1 MQTLARLPPV
11 SAARSPALAA
21 LRPKLRLGQAQDEAE
36 HQADRMAARA
46 LGLPGPVPLPAGDA
60 QAQRAALR
68 QVLGHGARPTVHS
81 AQPTPPAADAP
92 APDEDT
98 ALPEALE
105 RELQALQAGGQPLP
119 PPLRAE
125 MEARFGLDFS
135 GVRLHTGA
143 RAARLNQALGAHAF
157 ALGEHIAFDSGR
169 FQPGEPAGRFLLA
182 HELAHVAQQRGAG
195 DAPTGT
201 AAHAPAT
208 VRGGFWG
215 DLYGS
220 VSDTLGDIADWAI
233 DKVRELGWRLLESIS
248 PEFARTVRAI
258 VDEGLLHWLGRQVA
272 RAWDGFIGGLRA
284 LVPFEGPRQLITL
297 FDGLVRRAA
306 GIAAALVAGRCEP
319 LMAAIGELKTFV
331 TEAVGV
337 AWDKLSDFLRPIG
350 EFFSRLWADFGAP
363 ALQWLQNFGGAVWE
377 GIQDLGRRL
386 WDWVRPVR
394 EAAARVWNWFSELL
408 FGPATGDE
416 TTGSAGGVVGW
427 LRTKAGE
434 AWDAV
439 RERTRPVWQPVA
451 ALAERVAALIP
462 PAFVRQMGER
472 AQQLAGGLDSA
483 AAGMEGGDGVPAARQ
498 SLAAVLPGI
507 QTVVAALRG
516 LIQGAGAW
524 LGERIAGVAGVITG
538 LVGRLQA
545 SDWLSWLASAFGWLT
560 EALDTLLAWARDQV
574 AALFAGLLQGF
585 DALSPFLTLVLETVR
600 KLITVAGDLMQLPL
614 LILGGLWQRV
624 PACIREPIER
634 FIQEQVLAR
643 IPVFGQFFSDPEL
656 WPRVQAT
663 ALGILR
669 RIFVDGDL
677 AGAAWAFF
685 QAVLRVLGLPAQL
698 VVQVLAKAARAI
710 GDILTNPIGFLL
722 NLLRAAKA
730 GFLLFFSNIGTHLL
744 GGVTG
749 WLFGQLQEAGI
760 RPPADF
766 SLRSILGF
774 VLEVLGLTVE
784 NIFRRLAERVG
795 PEVVARL
802 RRMLDLATGV
812 WRFVSVLATEG
823 VAGLWRELQER
834 LSGLWDQVLQG
845 VGGWITEVVIARAQR
860 WLTALL
866 DPTGI
871 MAVVNSLVALYNA
884 IESFFQYLREMLEIV
899 SRVLDGV
906 LDIARGS
913 IDTAAGFLE
922 NALGRAMPVA
932 IGFLA
937 HQLGLDGLGRR
948 IAEMLERVQTRVNA
962 AIDWLIE
969 RALRAGRAVLD
980 LARRGADAVRGA
992 VARMRD
998 WWRARQPFQARGETH
1013 QLYIEG
1019 QGATARLMVAS
1030 TPTSYQRF
1038 LQNLTVPR
1046 DREADKQEAI
1056 RLAGELGEAMRAASA
1071 EGADRG
1077 DRAPRSGSGPAVD
1090 HGAEIAAKLALL
1102 APITAR
1108 LMVGDPRDQ
1117 RSSDPQYGGMQA
1129 SAFGSAVRVDT
1140 LTRVHQAGSEPAS
1153 GLADAR
1159 GLWNKLRLRYLGGR
1173 TLYVRG
1179 HLLND
1184 NLGGPGDDWRNLTP
1198 LTQEANNAGGR
1209 SMLHAFETP
1218 VKTAIDQGKSV
1229 RFIVTAHYGRPAIDT
1244 TAARAAGL
1252 TLQAEIAE
1260 AEQQVPQTLTC
1271 QAEELSPRD
1280 GSGQAL
1286 PPSVTVDNDIGR
1298 EAPENYQLA
1307 PGTAPIDVPAVF
1319 SALQAEASTALGADP
1334 TLSWTAFRTGG
1345 GRNGRI
1351 ERLGEADASRVA
1363 ALQQQFRTHHLQRLL
1378 RAEQNAIAQLTTLM
1392 GWNDFTRGR
1401 AAYDASRPAEERLSD
1416 TEIQDLQHRFT
1427 ARNATLRTQRTQEL
1441 LTLARSAP
1449 AGTLW
1454 GDFRRTQG
1462 VFAGPGGLED
1472 GQVQAVRN
1480 AFDQRNT
1487 PVPPEPAASAP
1498 R

>member
-11 SAARSPALAA
+11 SAARAPALAA
-21 LRPKLRLGQAQDEAE
+21 LRPKLRLGHAQDEAE
-36 HQADRMAARA
+36 HQADRLAARA
-46 LGLPGPVPLPAGDA
+46 LGLAGPVALPAGDA

-68 QVLGHGARPTVHS
+68 QVLGHGPRPTAHS
-81 AQPTPPAADAP
+81 AQPTPPAADTP
-92 APDEDT
+92 APDEDA

-105 RELQALQAGGQPLP
+105 RELHALQAGGQPLP

-125 MEARFGLDFS
+125 MEARFGMDLS

-143 RAARLNQALGAHAF
+143 RAAQLNQALGAHAF

-201 AAHAPAT
+201 ATQAPAT

-215 DLYGS
+215 DLYDS
-220 VSDTLGDIADWAI
+220 VSGTLGDIADWAI
-233 DKVRELGWRLLESIS
+233 DQVRELGWRLLESIS

-306 GIAAALVAGRCEP
+306 GIAAALAAGRCEP

-434 AWDAV
+434 AWDSL

-524 LGERIAGVAGVITG
+524 LGEAIAGVAGVITG

-545 SDWLSWLASAFGWLT
+545 SEWLSWLASAFGWLT

-845 VGGWITEVVIARAQR
+845 VSGWITEVVIARAQR

-948 IAEMLERVQTRVNA
+948 IGQMIERVQSRVNA

-980 LARRGADAVRGA
+980 LARRGASAVRGA
-992 VARMRD
+992 VGRLRD
-998 WWRARQPFQARGETH
+998 WWRARQAFRSADGQEHHVFLRGS
-1013 QLYIEG
+1013 G
-1019 QGATARLMVAS
+1019 RGAQLMVAS
-1030 TPTSYQRF
+1030 EEMSYARF
-1038 LQNLTVPR
+1038 IARLSERAGQASDA
-1046 DREADKQEAI
+1046 DRSLAT
-1056 RLAGELGEAMRAASA
+1056 RLAGELDAAIQAAANAPVGAASA
-1071 EGADRG
+1071 AAPAGGA
-1077 DRAPRSGSGPAVD
+1077 AAVD
-1090 HGAEIAAKLALL
+1090 HAAVIDAKLAEL
-1102 APITAR
+1102 AQVTAR
-1108 LMVGDPRDQ
+1108 LMPAGDGAASTLPVYGSLNAAGYG
-1117 RSSDPQYGGMQA
+1117 SSA
-1129 SAFGSAVRVDT
+1129 TVLR
-1140 LTRVHQAGSEPAS
+1140 LTRRRSFQGSGP
-1153 GLADAR
+1153 DR
-1159 GLWNKLRLRYLGGR
+1159 GLHTEAYTRLNQRRYRLGSSGSY
-1173 TLYVRG
+1173 YVLG
-1179 HLLND
+1179 HLLNH
-1184 NLGGPGDDWRNLTP
+1184 NLGGPGTTWQNLVP
-1198 LTQEANNAGGR
+1198 LSQGANNR
-1209 SMLHAFETP
+1209 RDDSMLHGFEKQVKDTVEAGSAVNFVVTARYAMPARAAEAQTALQRARAATTDADRQHWLAVREVVQEEARIPSEVTLGAHTLRPDGQRDQRVGTETP
-1218 VKTAIDQGKSV
+1218 VANVPPADQQIDQYEVQPRPGLLE
-1229 RFIVTAHYGRPAIDT
+1229 AHRD
-1244 TAARAAGL
+1244 
-1252 TLQAEIAE
+1252 
-1260 AEQQVPQTLTC
+1260 
-1271 QAEELSPRD
+1271 EL
-1280 GSGQAL
+1280 GS
-1286 PPSVTVDNDIGR
+1286 R
-1298 EAPENYQLA
+1298 
-1307 PGTAPIDVPAVF
+1307 
-1319 SALQAEASTALGADP
+1319 
-1334 TLSWTAFRTGG
+1334 
-1345 GRNGRI
+1345 
-1351 ERLGEADASRVA
+1351 
-1363 ALQQQFRTHHLQRLL
+1363 
-1378 RAEQNAIAQLTTLM
+1378 
-1392 GWNDFTRGR
+1392 
-1401 AAYDASRPAEERLSD
+1401 
-1416 TEIQDLQHRFT
+1416 
-1427 ARNATLRTQRTQEL
+1427 
-1441 LTLARSAP
+1441 
-1449 AGTLW
+1449 
-1454 GDFRRTQG
+1454 
-1462 VFAGPGGLED
+1462 
-1472 GQVQAVRN
+1472 
-1480 AFDQRNT
+1480 
-1487 PVPPEPAASAP
+1487 
-1498 R
+1498 

>member
-11 SAARSPALAA
+11 PAARSPALAA
-21 LRPKLRLGQAQDEAE
+21 LRPKLRLGHAQDEAE

-46 LGLPGPVPLPAGDA
+46 LGLAGPVALPAGDA
-60 QAQRAALR
+60 QAQRCALR
-68 QVLGHGARPTVHS
+68 QVLGHGPRPAAGQTGR
-81 AQPTPPAADAP
+81 PAADP
-92 APDEDT
+92 PVPQDEDK

-105 RELQALQAGGQPLP
+105 RELHALQAGGEPLP

-125 MEARFGLDFS
+125 MEARFGMDLS
-135 GVRLHTGA
+135 GVRLHTGP

-157 ALGEHIAFDSGR
+157 ALGEHIAFDAGR

-195 DAPTGT
+195 EAPAST

-215 DLYGS
+215 DLYDS
-220 VSDTLGDIADWAI
+220 VSDTLGDIANWAI

-337 AWDKLSDFLRPIG
+337 AWDKLSAFLRPIG

-377 GIQDLGRRL
+377 GIQSLGRRL
-386 WDWVRPVR
+386 WDWIRPVR

-416 TTGSAGGVVGW
+416 TTGSSGGVVGW
-427 LRTKAGE
+427 IRHKAGE
-434 AWDAV
+434 AWDWV

-483 AAGMEGGDGVPAARQ
+483 AAGMDGGDGVPAARQ
-498 SLAAVLPGI
+498 SLASVLPGI
-507 QTVVAALRG
+507 QTVLTALRG

-524 LGERIAGVAGVITG
+524 LGERIGGVAALISG

-560 EALDTLLAWARDQV
+560 DALDTLLAWARDQV
-574 AALFAGLLQGF
+574 AALFAGLLRGF
-585 DALSPFLTLVLETVR
+585 DALSPFVALVLETVR

-845 VGGWITEVVIARAQR
+845 VSGWITGVVIARAQR

-884 IESFFQYLREMLEIV
+884 IESFFQYLRELLEIV

-948 IAEMLERVQTRVNA
+948 IAEMLGRVQTRVNA

-980 LARRGADAVRGA
+980 LARRGASAVRGA
-992 VARMRD
+992 VGRLRD
-998 WWRARQPFQARGETH
+998 WWRARQAFRSADGQEHHVFIRGS
-1013 QLYIEG
+1013 G
-1019 QGATARLMVAS
+1019 RGAQLMVAS
-1030 TPTSYQRF
+1030 EEMSYARF
-1038 LQNLTVPR
+1038 IARLSARASQASDA
-1046 DREADKQEAI
+1046 DRALAT
-1056 RLAGELGEAMRAASA
+1056 RLAGELDAAIQA
-1071 EGADRG
+1071 AANAPVGAAPARG
-1077 DRAPRSGSGPAVD
+1077 GAPAAVD
-1090 HGAEIAAKLALL
+1090 HAAVIDAKLAEL
-1102 APITAR
+1102 AQVTAR
-1108 LMVGDPRDQ
+1108 LMPAGD
-1117 RSSDPQYGGMQA
+1117 GAA
-1129 SAFGSAVRVDT
+1129 STPPAFGGTNPAGYGSSATVLR
-1140 LTRVHQAGSEPAS
+1140 LTRRRNFQGSGP
-1153 GLADAR
+1153 DR
-1159 GLWNKLRLRYLGGR
+1159 GLHTDAYARLNQRRYRLGSSGSY
-1173 TLYVRG
+1173 YVLG
-1179 HLLND
+1179 HLLNHH
-1184 NLGGPGDDWRNLTP
+1184 LGGPGTTWQNLVP
-1198 LTQEANNAGGR
+1198 LSQGANNR
-1209 SMLHAFETP
+1209 RDDSMLHGFEKQVKDTVEAGSAVNFVVTARYAMPARAAEAQTALQRARAATNDADRRHWLAVHEVVQEEARVPSEVTLGAHTLRPDGQRDQRVGTETP
-1218 VKTAIDQGKSV
+1218 VANVPPADQQIDQYEVQPRPGLLE
-1229 RFIVTAHYGRPAIDT
+1229 AHRDE
-1244 TAARAAGL
+1244 L
-1252 TLQAEIAE
+1252 T
-1260 AEQQVPQTLTC
+1260 
-1271 QAEELSPRD
+1271 
-1280 GSGQAL
+1280 
-1286 PPSVTVDNDIGR
+1286 
-1298 EAPENYQLA
+1298 
-1307 PGTAPIDVPAVF
+1307 
-1319 SALQAEASTALGADP
+1319 
-1334 TLSWTAFRTGG
+1334 
-1345 GRNGRI
+1345 
-1351 ERLGEADASRVA
+1351 SR
-1363 ALQQQFRTHHLQRLL
+1363 
-1378 RAEQNAIAQLTTLM
+1378 
-1392 GWNDFTRGR
+1392 
-1401 AAYDASRPAEERLSD
+1401 
-1416 TEIQDLQHRFT
+1416 
-1427 ARNATLRTQRTQEL
+1427 
-1441 LTLARSAP
+1441 
-1449 AGTLW
+1449 
-1454 GDFRRTQG
+1454 
-1462 VFAGPGGLED
+1462 
-1472 GQVQAVRN
+1472 
-1480 AFDQRNT
+1480 
-1487 PVPPEPAASAP
+1487 
-1498 R
+1498 

>member
-11 SAARSPALAA
+11 SAARAPALAA
-21 LRPKLRLGQAQDEAE
+21 LRPKLRLGHAQDEAE
-36 HQADRMAARA
+36 HQADRLAARA
-46 LGLPGPVPLPAGDA
+46 LGLAGPVALPAGDA

-68 QVLGHGARPTVHS
+68 QVLGHGPRPTAHS
-81 AQPTPPAADAP
+81 AQPTPPAADTP
-92 APDEDT
+92 APDEDA

-105 RELQALQAGGQPLP
+105 RELHALQAGGQPLP

-125 MEARFGLDFS
+125 MEARFGMDLS

-143 RAARLNQALGAHAF
+143 RAAQLNQALGAHAF

-201 AAHAPAT
+201 ATQAPAT

-215 DLYGS
+215 DLYDS
-220 VSDTLGDIADWAI
+220 VSGTLGDIADWAI
-233 DKVRELGWRLLESIS
+233 DQVRELGWRLLESIS

-434 AWDAV
+434 AWDSV

-948 IAEMLERVQTRVNA
+948 IGQMIERVQSRVNA

-980 LARRGADAVRGA
+980 LARRGASAVRGA
-992 VARMRD
+992 VGRLRD
-998 WWRARQPFQARGETH
+998 WWRARQAFRSADGQEHHVFLRGS
-1013 QLYIEG
+1013 G
-1019 QGATARLMVAS
+1019 RGAQLMVAS
-1030 TPTSYQRF
+1030 EEMSYARF
-1038 LQNLTVPR
+1038 IARLSERAGQASDA
-1046 DREADKQEAI
+1046 DRSLAT
-1056 RLAGELGEAMRAASA
+1056 RLAGELDAAIQAAANAPVGAASA
-1071 EGADRG
+1071 AAPAGGA
-1077 DRAPRSGSGPAVD
+1077 AAVD
-1090 HGAEIAAKLALL
+1090 HAAVIDAKLAEL
-1102 APITAR
+1102 AQVTAR
-1108 LMVGDPRDQ
+1108 LMPAGDGAASTLPVYGSLNAAGYG
-1117 RSSDPQYGGMQA
+1117 SSA
-1129 SAFGSAVRVDT
+1129 TVLR
-1140 LTRVHQAGSEPAS
+1140 LTRRRSFQGSGP
-1153 GLADAR
+1153 DR
-1159 GLWNKLRLRYLGGR
+1159 GLHTEAYTRLNQRRYRLGSSGSY
-1173 TLYVRG
+1173 YVLG
-1179 HLLND
+1179 HLLNH
-1184 NLGGPGDDWRNLTP
+1184 NLGGPGTTWQNLVP
-1198 LTQEANNAGGR
+1198 LSQGANNR
-1209 SMLHAFETP
+1209 RDDSMLHGFEKQVKDTVEAGSAVNFVVTARYAMPARAAEAQTALQRARAATTDADRQHWLAVREVVQEEARIPSEVTLGAHTLRPDGQRDQRVGTETP
-1218 VKTAIDQGKSV
+1218 VANVPPADQQIDQYEVQPRPGLLE
-1229 RFIVTAHYGRPAIDT
+1229 AHRD
-1244 TAARAAGL
+1244 
-1252 TLQAEIAE
+1252 
-1260 AEQQVPQTLTC
+1260 
-1271 QAEELSPRD
+1271 EL
-1280 GSGQAL
+1280 GS
-1286 PPSVTVDNDIGR
+1286 R
-1298 EAPENYQLA
+1298 
-1307 PGTAPIDVPAVF
+1307 
-1319 SALQAEASTALGADP
+1319 
-1334 TLSWTAFRTGG
+1334 
-1345 GRNGRI
+1345 
-1351 ERLGEADASRVA
+1351 
-1363 ALQQQFRTHHLQRLL
+1363 
-1378 RAEQNAIAQLTTLM
+1378 
-1392 GWNDFTRGR
+1392 
-1401 AAYDASRPAEERLSD
+1401 
-1416 TEIQDLQHRFT
+1416 
-1427 ARNATLRTQRTQEL
+1427 
-1441 LTLARSAP
+1441 
-1449 AGTLW
+1449 
-1454 GDFRRTQG
+1454 
-1462 VFAGPGGLED
+1462 
-1472 GQVQAVRN
+1472 
-1480 AFDQRNT
+1480 
-1487 PVPPEPAASAP
+1487 
-1498 R
+1498 

>member
-1 MQTLARLPPV
+1 
-11 SAARSPALAA
+11 
-21 LRPKLRLGQAQDEAE
+21 PKLRLGHAQDEAE

-46 LGLPGPVPLPAGDA
+46 LGLAGPVALPAGDA
-60 QAQRAALR
+60 QAQRCALR
-68 QVLGHGARPTVHS
+68 QVLGHGPRPAAGQTGR
-81 AQPTPPAADAP
+81 PAADP
-92 APDEDT
+92 AVPQDEDT

-105 RELQALQAGGQPLP
+105 RELHALQAGGQPLP

-125 MEARFGLDFS
+125 METRFGMDLS

-157 ALGEHIAFDSGR
+157 ALGEHIAFDNGR

-195 DAPTGT
+195 EAPSGT

-215 DLYGS
+215 DLYDS
-220 VSDTLGDIADWAI
+220 VSDTLGDIANWAI

-272 RAWDGFIGGLRA
+272 RAWDGFIGGLRT

-337 AWDKLSDFLRPIG
+337 AWDKLSAFLRPIG

-363 ALQWLQNFGGAVWE
+363 ALQWLQNFGGSVWE
-377 GIQDLGRRL
+377 GIQSLGRRL
-386 WDWVRPVR
+386 WDWIRPVR

-416 TTGSAGGVVGW
+416 TTGSSGGVVGW
-427 LRTKAGE
+427 LSAKAGE
-434 AWDAV
+434 AWDWV

-483 AAGMEGGDGVPAARQ
+483 SAGMEGGDGVPAARQ
-498 SLAAVLPGI
+498 SLASVLPGI
-507 QTVVAALRG
+507 QTVLTALRG

-524 LGERIAGVAGVITG
+524 LGERIGGVATLISG

-545 SDWLSWLASAFGWLT
+545 SEWLSWLASAFGWLT
-560 EALDTLLAWARDQV
+560 EALDTLLAWAREQV
-574 AALFAGLLQGF
+574 AALFAGLLRGF
-585 DALSPFLTLVLETVR
+585 DALTPFVALVLETVR

-614 LILGGLWQRV
+614 LILGGLWRRV

-845 VGGWITEVVIARAQR
+845 VSGWITGVVIARAQR

-948 IAEMLERVQTRVNA
+948 IAEMLGRVQTRVNA

-980 LARRGADAVRGA
+980 LARRGA
-992 VARMRD
+992 
-998 WWRARQPFQARGETH
+998 
-1013 QLYIEG
+1013 
-1019 QGATARLMVAS
+1019 
-1030 TPTSYQRF
+1030 
-1038 LQNLTVPR
+1038 
-1046 DREADKQEAI
+1046 
-1056 RLAGELGEAMRAASA
+1056 SA
-1071 EGADRG
+1071 
-1077 DRAPRSGSGPAVD
+1077 
-1090 HGAEIAAKLALL
+1090 
-1102 APITAR
+1102 
-1108 LMVGDPRDQ
+1108 
-1117 RSSDPQYGGMQA
+1117 
-1129 SAFGSAVRVDT
+1129 
-1140 LTRVHQAGSEPAS
+1140 
-1153 GLADAR
+1153 
-1159 GLWNKLRLRYLGGR
+1159 
-1173 TLYVRG
+1173 
-1179 HLLND
+1179 
-1184 NLGGPGDDWRNLTP
+1184 
-1198 LTQEANNAGGR
+1198 
-1209 SMLHAFETP
+1209 
-1218 VKTAIDQGKSV
+1218 
-1229 RFIVTAHYGRPAIDT
+1229 
-1244 TAARAAGL
+1244 
-1252 TLQAEIAE
+1252 
-1260 AEQQVPQTLTC
+1260 
-1271 QAEELSPRD
+1271 
-1280 GSGQAL
+1280 
-1286 PPSVTVDNDIGR
+1286 
-1298 EAPENYQLA
+1298 
-1307 PGTAPIDVPAVF
+1307 
-1319 SALQAEASTALGADP
+1319 
-1334 TLSWTAFRTGG
+1334 
-1345 GRNGRI
+1345 
-1351 ERLGEADASRVA
+1351 
-1363 ALQQQFRTHHLQRLL
+1363 
-1378 RAEQNAIAQLTTLM
+1378 
-1392 GWNDFTRGR
+1392 
-1401 AAYDASRPAEERLSD
+1401 
-1416 TEIQDLQHRFT
+1416 
-1427 ARNATLRTQRTQEL
+1427 
-1441 LTLARSAP
+1441 
-1449 AGTLW
+1449 
-1454 GDFRRTQG
+1454 
-1462 VFAGPGGLED
+1462 
-1472 GQVQAVRN
+1472 
-1480 AFDQRNT
+1480 
-1487 PVPPEPAASAP
+1487 
-1498 R
+1498 